1 MDTMSKYTTRRPDRP
16 LPLRK
21 SRAFPVHAGKGFIV
35 TGGSGG
41 IGRAIAEL
49 LIAQEARVVIADL
62 RAESVEAAVAA
73 LGGAACGCFGV
84 VMDVASEAAVTAG
97 VAKSVE
103 LLGRVDGLVNCAA
116 IVLHA
121 DPLAISRADWQKQFE
136 INLFGAYDVSRLVA
150 AHMIEHSIPGAIVS
164 IASEAGKKG
173 HVESLAY
180 SASKA
185 GMISMTRMLSEALA
199 PYDINVNCVC
209 PGGVATPMLKEVSE
223 AYSSFTAE
231 PAPTIFDKM
240 LSAQLVRHLQPVEV
254 ARVTSFLLGDDA
266 MLVRG
271 QAINAD
277 AGETPY

>member
-1 MDTMSKYTTRRPDRP
+1 MSKYETRRPDKP

-21 SRAFPVHAGKGFIV
+21 SRAFPVHAGKGFVV
-35 TGGSGG
+35 TGGTGG

-62 RAESVEAAVAA
+62 KPESVDATVEA
-73 LGGAACGCFGV
+73 LGGAAGGCFGV
-84 VMDVASEAAVTAG
+84 VMDVASEAAVAAG
-97 VAKSVE
+97 VEKSIE
-103 LLGRVDGLVNCAA
+103 LLGRIDGLVNSAA

-121 DPLAISRADWQKQFE
+121 DPLAISRSDWQRQFE
-136 INLFGAYDVSRLVA
+136 INLFGAYDISRLVA

-199 PYDINVNCVC
+199 AYDINVNCVC

-223 AYSSFTAE
+223 AYSSFTSE
-231 PAPTIFDKM
+231 PAPAIFDKM
-240 LSAQLVRHLQPVEV
+240 LSAQLVRHLQPIEV